1 MLIFE
6 RNNLIEMHL
15 LKIGLLAFLFLVSSC
30 KNQEE
35 NPPLDANLEQAEQ
48 LFTNKEYRKAYYYY
62 NQSFLYN
69 TEQKNTKRAVF
80 NLLRMAHIE
89 NLECDYIGSEATTTQ
104 AIKLFNKTIPIPYQ
118 TNAYNSIG
126 LNYLHLANYEDAN
139 RMFEKA
145 IQITDDALTIFIAKN
160 NIAYSYIKQKEYQKA
175 IEFLSEIETKKV
187 LQESPLDYARVLDN
201 KGIALF
207 YLNDTSAITYLEKA
221 KEIREANNDDSQ
233 VVSSYMHLAEYYQ
246 KENDL
251 ETTTKWAE
259 KAYQSATKAFI
270 PDDRLEA
277 LNLLFTATSNNDL
290 KNQYHETYIRIND
303 SLQKARQQAKNQF
316 AKIKYDAEKAETQK
330 QTYQLRMYGSV
341 ALLILSFAVF
351 VLLYRLTLQRNKRK
365 VLETQY
371 STETKIA
378 KRLHDELANDVHNT
392 IAFAE
397 TQNLENHQNKEIL
410 LENLDTIYQRARN
423 ISNEN
428 KQINI
433 GETFVEQLKHMIHS
447 YGSDTINVI
456 LNTAALHEIQL
467 KDEVKIALYRVLQEL
482 MVNMKKHSECSL
494 VVIAFKNNP
503 TTLEITYSDNGKGIQ
518 NQLHTKN
525 GLQNVENRIFSINGT
540 ITFDTEPNKGFK
552 VKIVIP
558 K

>member
-1 MLIFE
+1 MYFQKLI
-6 RNNLIEMHL
+6 IL
-15 LKIGLLAFLFLVSSC
+15 LLFCCLFSC

-104 AIKLFNKTIPIPYQ
+104 AIKLFDKTIPIPYQ
-118 TNAYNSIG
+118 TNAYISLG
-126 LNYLHLANYEDAN
+126 LNYMHLANYEDAES
-139 RMFEKA
+139 MFEKA
-145 IQITDDALTIFIAKN
+145 IQITDDSLTVYIAKN
-160 NIAYSYIKQKEYQKA
+160 NMAYSYIKEKKKKKA
-175 IEFLSEIETKKV
+175 VQLLSEIETKKG

-207 YLNDTSAITYLEKA
+207 HLNNNTALSYLEKA
-221 KEIREANNDDSQ
+221 KAIRETNKDDSQ

-251 ETTTKWAE
+251 ETTIKWAE

-290 KNQYHETYIRIND
+290 KNQYHESYIRIND

-428 KQINI
+428 KQINT
-433 GETFVEQLKHMIHS
+433 GEAFVEQLKHMIHS
-447 YGSDTINVI
+447 YSSDTINVI
-456 LNTAALHEIQL
+456 LNSAALQDIQL
-467 KDEVKIALYRVLQEL
+467 KEEIKITLYRVLQEL

-494 VVIAFKNNP
+494 VMIAFKDANS
-503 TTLEITYSDNGKGIQ
+503 TLEISYSDNGKGVQ
-518 NQLHTKN
+518 NQWNTKN

-552 VKIVIP
+552 VKITIP

>member
-104 AIKLFNKTIPIPYQ
+104 AIKLFDKTIPIPYQ
-118 TNAYNSIG
+118 TNAYISLG
-126 LNYLHLANYEDAN
+126 LNYMHLANYEDAES
-139 RMFEKA
+139 MFEKA
-145 IQITDDALTIFIAKN
+145 IQITDDSLTVYIAKN
-160 NIAYSYIKQKEYQKA
+160 NMAYSYIKEKEYQKA
-175 IEFLSEIETKKV
+175 IELLSEIETKKV
-187 LQESPLDYARVLDN
+187 LQESQLDYARVLDN

-207 YLNDTSAITYLEKA
+207 YINEASSLTYLEKA

-251 ETTTKWAE
+251 ETTTKWAD

-290 KNQYHETYIRIND
+290 KNQYHETVR
-303 SLQKARQQAKNQF
+303 LQ
-316 AKIKYDAEKAETQK
+316 
-330 QTYQLRMYGSV
+330 
-341 ALLILSFAVF
+341 
-351 VLLYRLTLQRNKRK
+351 
-365 VLETQY
+365 
-371 STETKIA
+371 TK
-378 KRLHDELANDVHNT
+378 
-392 IAFAE
+392 
-397 TQNLENHQNKEIL
+397 
-410 LENLDTIYQRARN
+410 LD
-423 ISNEN
+423 
-428 KQINI
+428 
-433 GETFVEQLKHMIHS
+433 F
-447 YGSDTINVI
+447 
-456 LNTAALHEIQL
+456 
-467 KDEVKIALYRVLQEL
+467 
-482 MVNMKKHSECSL
+482 C
-494 VVIAFKNNP
+494 
-503 TTLEITYSDNGKGIQ
+503 
-518 NQLHTKN
+518 
-525 GLQNVENRIFSINGT
+525 
-540 ITFDTEPNKGFK
+540 
-552 VKIVIP
+552 
-558 K
+558 

>member
-1 MLIFE
+1 MYF
-6 RNNLIEMHL
+6 R
-15 LKIGLLAFLFLVSSC
+15 KIILVFTFCCLFSC

-35 NPPLDANLEQAEQ
+35 NPPLDSSLEQAEQ
-48 LFTNKEYRKAYYYY
+48 LFTNKEYRKAYYFY

-69 TEQKNTKRAVF
+69 QEQNNTKRAVY

-104 AIKLFNKTIPIPYQ
+104 AIKLFDQTIPIPYQ

-145 IQITDDALTIFIAKN
+145 IQITDDSLTVYITKN
-160 NIAYSYIKQKEYQKA
+160 NVAYSYIKEKDYQKA
-175 IEFLSEIETKKV
+175 VRFLSEMENKKE

-207 YLNDTSAITYLEKA
+207 HLNDKLALSYLEKA
-221 KEIREANNDDSQ
+221 KAIREANNDDSQ
-233 VVSSYMHLAEYYQ
+233 IVSSYMHLAEYYQ
-246 KENDL
+246 NENDL

-277 LNLLFTATSNNDL
+277 LNLLFTATSNNNL

-316 AKIKYDAEKAETQK
+316 AKIKYDTEKAETQK
-330 QTYQLRMYGSV
+330 QTYQFRMYGSV

-351 VLLYRLTLQRNKRK
+351 ILLYRLTLQRNKRK

-371 STETKIA
+371 NTETIIA

-397 TQNLENHQNKEIL
+397 TQNLENELNKETL

-428 KQINI
+428 KQINT
-433 GETFVEQLKHMIHS
+433 GEAFVEQLKHMIHS
-447 YGSDTINVI
+447 YSSDTRNVI
-456 LNTAALHEIQL
+456 LNTVALQDIQL
-467 KDEVKIALYRVLQEL
+467 KDEVKITLYRVLQEL

-494 VVIAFKNNP
+494 VAIAFKNNGP
-503 TTLEITYSDNGKGIQ
+503 FLEINYSDNGKGSQ

-525 GLQNVENRIFSINGT
+525 GLQNVENRIFSINGN

-552 VKIVIP
+552 VKITIP

>member
-552 VKIVIP
+552 VKITIP

>member
-1 MLIFE
+1 MYFQKLLI
-6 RNNLIEMHL
+6 L
-15 LKIGLLAFLFLVSSC
+15 FLFYNLFSC
-30 KNQEE
+30 INQEE
-35 NPPLDANLEQAEQ
+35 TPPLDANLEQAEQ
-48 LFTNKEYRKAYYYY
+48 LFTNKEYRKAYYFY

-69 TEQKNTKRAVF
+69 QEQNNTKRAVY

-104 AIKLFNKTIPIPYQ
+104 AIKLFDKSIPIPYQ
-118 TNAYNSIG
+118 TNAYTSIG
-126 LNYLHLANYEDAN
+126 LNYLHLTNYEDAN
-139 RMFEKA
+139 TMFEKA
-145 IQITDDALTIFIAKN
+145 IQITDDSLTIYIAKN
-160 NIAYSYIKQKEYQKA
+160 NIAYTYIKQKAYQKA
-175 IEFLSEIETKKV
+175 IYLLSEIENEKV
-187 LQESPLDYARVLDN
+187 LQDSPLDYARVLDN

-207 YLNDTSAITYLEKA
+207 HLNDNTALSYLEKA
-221 KEIREANNDDSQ
+221 KAIRETNKDDSQ

-251 ETTTKWAE
+251 ETTTKWAD

-277 LNLLFTATSNNDL
+277 LNLLFTATSNNNL
-290 KNQYHETYIRIND
+290 KNQYHESYIRIND

-330 QTYQLRMYGSV
+330 QTYQLRMYGSI

-351 VLLYRLTLQRNKRK
+351 VLLYRLTLQRNRRK

-371 STETKIA
+371 NTETKIA

-397 TQNLENHQNKEIL
+397 TQNLENELNKETL

-433 GETFVEQLKHMIHS
+433 GEAFVEQLKHMIHS
-447 YGSDTINVI
+447 YSADKINVI
-456 LNTAALHEIQL
+456 LNTAALQDIQL
-467 KDEVKIALYRVLQEL
+467 KDEVKITLYRVLQEL

-494 VVIAFKNNP
+494 VAIAFKNNGQF
-503 TTLEITYSDNGKGIQ
+503 LEISYSDNGKGSQ

-540 ITFDTEPNKGFK
+540 ITFDTKPNKGFK
-552 VKIVIP
+552 VKITIP

>member
-1 MLIFE
+1 MYFQKLLI
-6 RNNLIEMHL
+6 L
-15 LKIGLLAFLFLVSSC
+15 FLFYNLFSC
-30 KNQEE
+30 NNQEE
-35 NPPLDANLEQAEQ
+35 TPPLDANLEQAEQ

-62 NQSFLYN
+62 NQSYLYN
-69 TEQKNTKRAVF
+69 SEQKNTKRVVF

-104 AIKLFNKTIPIPYQ
+104 AIKLFDQTIPIPYQ

-145 IQITDDALTIFIAKN
+145 IQITDDSLTVYIAKN
-160 NIAYSYIKQKEYQKA
+160 NVAYSYIKEKEYQKA
-175 IEFLSEIETKKV
+175 IRLISEMENKKE
-187 LQESPLDYARVLDN
+187 LQESPLDYARILDN

-207 YLNDTSAITYLEKA
+207 HLNDNIALSYLEKA
-221 KEIREANNDDSQ
+221 KAIREANNDDSQ
-233 VVSSYMHLAEYYQ
+233 IVSSYMHLAEYYQ

-251 ETTTKWAE
+251 ETTTKWAK

-316 AKIKYDAEKAETQK
+316 AKIKYDSEKAEDQK

-341 ALLILSFAVF
+341 ALLILSFAIF

-371 STETKIA
+371 NTETKIA

-397 TQNLENHQNKEIL
+397 TQNLENELNKETL

-428 KQINI
+428 KQINT
-433 GETFVEQLKHMIHS
+433 GEAFVEQLKHMIHS
-447 YGSDTINVI
+447 YSSDTRNVI
-456 LNTAALHEIQL
+456 LNTAALQDIQL
-467 KDEVKIALYRVLQEL
+467 KDEIKITLYRVLQEL

-494 VVIAFKNNP
+494 VAIAFKNNGQF
-503 TTLEITYSDNGKGIQ
+503 LEISYSDNGKGSQ

-540 ITFDTEPNKGFK
+540 ITFDTEPDKGFK
-552 VKIVIP
+552 VKITIP

>member
-1 MLIFE
+1 MLIFG
-6 RNNLIEMHL
+6 RYNTIVMSC
-15 LKIGLLAFLFLVSSC
+15 LKIGFLAFLFLIFSC

-35 NPPLDANLEQAEQ
+35 NPPLDASLEQAEQ
-48 LFTNKEYRKAYYYY
+48 LFTNKEYRKAYYFY

-69 TEQKNTKRAVF
+69 QEQNNTKRAVY

-104 AIKLFNKTIPIPYQ
+104 AIKLFDKSIPISYQ
-118 TNAYNSIG
+118 TNAYTSIG

-139 RMFEKA
+139 KMFEKA
-145 IQITDDALTIFIAKN
+145 IQITDDSITIYIAKN
-160 NIAYSYIKQKEYQKA
+160 NIAYAYIKQKAYQKA
-175 IEFLSEIETKKV
+175 VQLLSEIESKKG

-207 YLNDTSAITYLEKA
+207 HLNDNIALSYLEKA
-221 KEIREANNDDSQ
+221 KAIRETNKDDSQ
-233 VVSSYMHLAEYYQ
+233 IVSSYMHLAEYYQ

-251 ETTTKWAE
+251 ETTIKWAE

-277 LNLLFTATSNNDL
+277 LNLLFTATSNNNL

-330 QTYQLRMYGSV
+330 QTYQLRMYGSI

-351 VLLYRLTLQRNKRK
+351 VLLYRLTLQRNRRK

-371 STETKIA
+371 NTETKIA

-397 TQNLENHQNKEIL
+397 TQNLENEQNKESL
-410 LENLDTIYQRARN
+410 LESLDTIYQRARN

-428 KQINI
+428 KQIST
-433 GETFVEQLKHMIHS
+433 GDDYLEQLKHMINS
-447 YGSDTINVI
+447 YASDTINVI
-456 LNTAALHEIQL
+456 LNSAALNEIKL
-467 KDEVKIALYRVLQEL
+467 NAEVKIALYRVLQEL

-494 VVIAFKNNP
+494 VMIAFKDANS
-503 TTLEITYSDNGKGIQ
+503 TLEISYSDNGKGVQ
-518 NQLHTKN
+518 NQWHTKN

-552 VKIVIP
+552 VKITIP

>member
-6 RNNLIEMHL
+6 RYNSTKMYLF
-15 LKIGLLAFLFLVSSC
+15 KIGFLAFLFLVSSC

-35 NPPLDANLEQAEQ
+35 NPPLDANLEHAEQ

-62 NQSFLYN
+62 NQSYLYN
-69 TEQKNTKRAVF
+69 SEQKNTKRAVF

-104 AIKLFNKTIPIPYQ
+104 AIKLFDQTIPISYQ
-118 TNAYNSIG
+118 TNTYTSIG
-126 LNYLHLANYEDAN
+126 LNYLHLANYEEAHK
-139 RMFEKA
+139 MFEKS
-145 IQITDDALTIFIAKN
+145 IQITDDSLTVYIDKN
-160 NIAYSYIKQKEYQKA
+160 NIAYSFIKQKEYQKA
-175 IEFLSEIETKKV
+175 VRLLSEIENKKE
-187 LQESPLDYARVLDN
+187 LQESPLDYARILDN

-207 YLNDTSAITYLEKA
+207 YLNDTSSLTYLEKA
-221 KEIREANNDDSQ
+221 KAIREANNDDSQ

-277 LNLLFTATSNNDL
+277 LNLLFTSTSNNNL
-290 KNQYHETYIRIND
+290 KNQYHETYIHIND

-316 AKIKYDAEKAETQK
+316 AKIKYDTEKAEAQK
-330 QTYQLRMYGSV
+330 QTYQLRMYGSI

-351 VLLYRLTLQRNKRK
+351 VLLYRLTIHRNKRK

-371 STETKIA
+371 NTETKIA

-397 TQNLENHQNKEIL
+397 TQNLENELNKETL

-433 GETFVEQLKHMIHS
+433 GEAFVEQLKHMIHS
-447 YGSDTINVI
+447 YSADKINVI
-456 LNTAALHEIQL
+456 LNTAALQDIQL
-467 KDEVKIALYRVLQEL
+467 KDEVKITLYRVLQEL

-494 VVIAFKNNP
+494 VAIAFKNNGQF
-503 TTLEITYSDNGKGIQ
+503 LEISYSDNGKGSQ

-525 GLQNVENRIFSINGT
+525 GLQNVENRIFSINGN

-552 VKIVIP
+552 VKITIP

>member
-1 MLIFE
+1 MYFQKLI
-6 RNNLIEMHL
+6 IL
-15 LKIGLLAFLFLVSSC
+15 LLFCCLFSC

-35 NPPLDANLEQAEQ
+35 NPPLDTSLEQAEQ

-62 NQSFLYN
+62 NQSFLFN
-69 TEQKNTKRAVF
+69 KEQNNTKRAVF

-104 AIKLFNKTIPIPYQ
+104 AIKLFDKTIPIPYQ
-118 TNAYNSIG
+118 TNAYISLG
-126 LNYLHLANYEDAN
+126 LNYMHLANYEDAKS
-139 RMFEKA
+139 MFEKA
-145 IQITDDALTIFIAKN
+145 IQITEDSLTVYISKN
-160 NIAYSYIKQKEYQKA
+160 NIGYLYIKQKEYQKA
-175 IEFLSEIETKKV
+175 VRLLSEIENEKI
-187 LQESPLDYARVLDN
+187 LQESPLDYARILDN

-207 YLNDTSAITYLEKA
+207 HLNDKLALSYLEKA
-221 KEIREANNDDSQ
+221 KTIREANNDDSQ
-233 VVSSYMHLAEYYQ
+233 IVSSYMHLAEYYKNQ
-246 KENDL
+246 EPATAKEW
-251 ETTTKWAE
+251 TQ
-259 KAYQSATKAFI
+259 KAYHSATKAFI

-277 LNLLFTATSNNDL
+277 LNLLFTTTTNNNL
-290 KNQYHETYIRIND
+290 KNQYHDTYIHIND
-303 SLQKARQQAKNQF
+303 SLQQARQQAKNQF
-316 AKIKYDAEKAETQK
+316 AKIKYDSEKAETEK
-330 QTYQLRMYGSV
+330 TAYQYKMYGFIV
-341 ALLILSFAVF
+341 LLILSVAVF
-351 VLLYRLTLQRNKRK
+351 ILLYRLTIQKNKRK
-365 VLETQY
+365 ILETQY
-371 STETKIA
+371 TTETKIA

-428 KQINI
+428 KQINT
-433 GETFVEQLKHMIHS
+433 GEAFVEQLKHMIHS

-456 LNTAALHEIQL
+456 LNSAALQDIQL
-467 KDEVKIALYRVLQEL
+467 KEEIKITLYRVLQEL

-494 VVIAFKNNP
+494 VMIAFKNNGQF
-503 TTLEITYSDNGKGIQ
+503 LEISYSDNGKGSQ

-552 VKIVIP
+552 VKITIP

>member
-1 MLIFE
+1 MYLF
-6 RNNLIEMHL
+6 
-15 LKIGLLAFLFLVSSC
+15 KIGFLAFLFLVSSC

-35 NPPLDANLEQAEQ
+35 NAPLDANLEQAEQ
-48 LFTNKEYRKAYYYY
+48 LFTNKEYRKAYYHY

-118 TNAYNSIG
+118 TNAYNSLG

-145 IQITDDALTIFIAKN
+145 IQITDDSLTVYIAKN
-160 NIAYSYIKQKEYQKA
+160 NMAYSYIKEKEYQKA
-175 IEFLSEIETKKV
+175 IELLSEIETKKV
-187 LQESPLDYARVLDN
+187 LQESQLDYARVLDN

-221 KEIREANNDDSQ
+221 KAIREANNDDSQ

-246 KENDL
+246 KENDV

-277 LNLLFTATSNNDL
+277 LNLLFTSTSNNDL

-316 AKIKYDAEKAETQK
+316 AKIKYDTEKAEAQK
-330 QTYQLRMYGSV
+330 QTYQLRMYGSL
-341 ALLILSFAVF
+341 ALLILSFAIF

-371 STETKIA
+371 NTETKIA

-397 TQNLENHQNKEIL
+397 TQNLENEQNKEIL

-428 KQINI
+428 KQINT
-433 GETFVEQLKHMIHS
+433 GETFFEQLKHMIYS
-447 YGSDTINVI
+447 YGSDKINVI
-456 LNTAALHEIQL
+456 LNTTALHEIQL

-482 MVNMKKHSECSL
+482 MVNMKKHSESTL
-494 VVIAFKNNP
+494 VAIVFKNNP

>member
-1 MLIFE
+1 MYFQKLI
-6 RNNLIEMHL
+6 IL
-15 LKIGLLAFLFLVSSC
+15 LLFCCLFSC

-104 AIKLFNKTIPIPYQ
+104 AIKLFDKTIPIPYQ
-118 TNAYNSIG
+118 TNAYISLG
-126 LNYLHLANYEDAN
+126 LNYMHLANYEDAES
-139 RMFEKA
+139 MFEKA
-145 IQITDDALTIFIAKN
+145 IQITEDSLTVYISKN
-160 NIAYSYIKQKEYQKA
+160 NIGYLYTKQKEYQKA
-175 IEFLSEIETKKV
+175 VRLLSEIENEKI
-187 LQESPLDYARVLDN
+187 LQESPLDYARILDN

-207 YLNDTSAITYLEKA
+207 HLNENIALSYLEKA
-221 KEIREANNDDSQ
+221 KAIRETNKDDSQ

-251 ETTTKWAE
+251 ETTTKWAD

-277 LNLLFTATSNNDL
+277 LNLLFTATSNNNL

-351 VLLYRLTLQRNKRK
+351 VLLYRLTLQRNRRK

-371 STETKIA
+371 NTETKIA

-397 TQNLENHQNKEIL
+397 TQNLENELNKETL

-428 KQINI
+428 KQIDT
-433 GETFVEQLKHMIHS
+433 GEAFVEQLKHMIHS
-447 YGSDTINVI
+447 YSSDTINVI
-456 LNTAALHEIQL
+456 LNSAALQDIQL
-467 KDEVKIALYRVLQEL
+467 KEEIKITLYRVLQEL

-494 VVIAFKNNP
+494 VMIAFKDANS
-503 TTLEITYSDNGKGIQ
+503 TLEISYSDNGKGVQ
-518 NQLHTKN
+518 NQWHTKN

-552 VKIVIP
+552 VKITIP

>member
-48 LFTNKEYRKAYYYY
+48 LFTNKEYRKAYYFY
-62 NQSFLYN
+62 NQSLLYN
-69 TEQKNTKRAVF
+69 QEQNNTKRAVY

-104 AIKLFNKTIPIPYQ
+104 AIKLFDKSIPIPYQ
-118 TNAYNSIG
+118 TNAYTSIG
-126 LNYLHLANYEDAN
+126 LNYLHLSNYENAN
-139 RMFEKA
+139 RMFEKT
-145 IQITDDALTIFIAKN
+145 IEITDDTLTIYIAKN

-552 VKIVIP
+552 VKITIP

>member
-1 MLIFE
+1 MYFQKLI
-6 RNNLIEMHL
+6 IL
-15 LKIGLLAFLFLVSSC
+15 LLFCCLFSC

-104 AIKLFNKTIPIPYQ
+104 AIKLFDKTIPIPYQ
-118 TNAYNSIG
+118 TNAYISLG
-126 LNYLHLANYEDAN
+126 LNYMHLANYEDAES
-139 RMFEKA
+139 MFEKA
-145 IQITDDALTIFIAKN
+145 IQITDDSLTVYIAKN
-160 NIAYSYIKQKEYQKA
+160 NMAYSYIKEKEYQKA
-175 IEFLSEIETKKV
+175 IELLSEIETKKV
-187 LQESPLDYARVLDN
+187 LQESQLDYARVLDN

-207 YLNDTSAITYLEKA
+207 YINEASSLTYLEKA
-221 KEIREANNDDSQ
+221 KAIREANNDDSQ

-251 ETTTKWAE
+251 ETTIKWAE

-277 LNLLFTATSNNDL
+277 LNLLFTTTTNNNL
-290 KNQYHETYIRIND
+290 KNQYHDTYIHIND
-303 SLQKARQQAKNQF
+303 SLQQARQQAKNQF
-316 AKIKYDAEKAETQK
+316 AKIKYDSEKAETEK
-330 QTYQLRMYGSV
+330 TAYQYKMYGFIV
-341 ALLILSFAVF
+341 LLILSVAVF
-351 VLLYRLTLQRNKRK
+351 ILLYRLTIQKNKRK
-365 VLETQY
+365 ILETQY
-371 STETKIA
+371 TTETKIA

-397 TQNLENHQNKEIL
+397 TQNLENEQNKETL

-428 KQINI
+428 KQIST
-433 GETFVEQLKHMIHS
+433 GEAFVEQLKHMIHS
-447 YGSDTINVI
+447 YSSDTRNVI
-456 LNTAALHEIQL
+456 LNTAALQDIQL
-467 KDEVKIALYRVLQEL
+467 KDEVKITLYRVLQEL

-494 VVIAFKNNP
+494 VAIAFKNNGQF
-503 TTLEITYSDNGKGIQ
+503 LEISYSDNGKGSQ

-540 ITFDTEPNKGFK
+540 ITFDTESNKGFK